1 MIDFSTAL
9 KGIDGKPLKENG
21 PDGKDREVSLSVV
34 CANALLMPFPDERNI
49 DGAEKVKRF
58 EIAMKVM
65 DTKKRLH
72 LEAEEIAKIKELV
85 GKAFPP
91 LIVGRAYELLDPKP
105 AK

>member
-9 KGIDGKPLKENG
+9 KGIDGKALKENG
-21 PDGKDREVSLSVV
+21 PDGKEREVSLSVV
-34 CANALLMPFPDERNI
+34 CTNALLMPFPDERNI

-58 EIAMKVM
+58 TLAMKVT
-65 DTKKRLH
+65 DAKKLH
-72 LEAEEIAKIKELV
+72 LEAEEVAKIKDLV